1 MVGQTP
7 CRLIA
12 IAGAELSA
20 RTIAVGVHRGLGH
33 AQLARNLLRTEVPVH
48 QPQALAL
55 TRRQTFDKIH
65 RHPCAPRKIRTS

>member
-1 MVGQTP
+1 MVGQAP
-7 CRLIA
+7 CGLVA
-12 IAGAELSA
+12 IAGAELSPRA
-20 RTIAVGVHRGLGH
+20 IAIGVHRSLGH
-33 AQLARNLLRTEVPVH
+33 PQLARNLLRTQVPVD